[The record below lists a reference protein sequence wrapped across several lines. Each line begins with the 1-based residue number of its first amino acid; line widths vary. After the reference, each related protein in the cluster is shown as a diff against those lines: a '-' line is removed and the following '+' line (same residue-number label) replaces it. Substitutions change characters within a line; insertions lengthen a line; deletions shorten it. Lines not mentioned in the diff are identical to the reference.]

1 MTMGCAL
8 MPCFNALRT
17 ASEGLSTK
25 GHDSPNKKSSTDSVA
40 LMKELEAVAREAWT
54 LFHAGNHAVLDFFL
68 VLVLLVATASAQQ
81 KNKAHFNMWRLLA
94 DEKWVWMNADGLKY

>member
-1 MTMGCAL
+1 

-17 ASEGLSTK
+17 ASDGLSTK

-40 LMKELEAVAREAWT
+40 LMKELEAVASEAWT

-68 VLVLLVATASAQQ
+68 VPVLLVAAARVQQ
-81 KNKAHFNMWRLLA
+81 RTSDHIFIGDFELGF
-94 DEKWVWMNADGLKY
+94 E